1 MIGGIALDIQ
11 TLIEKRAAR
20 WQEAKNF
27 LDEHTG
33 ADGKISAED
42 AATYERME
50 SEIADLGKN
59 IERFERQAA
68 MDLKMAAPTS
78 QPVLNNPKASAM
90 KTGRASDEYKQ
101 AALTALRTN
110 FRQVTNTL
118 QEGVSAD
125 GGYLVPA
132 EWDSQLVKILQEE
145 NVMRRLSKVIST
157 SGEHKINIQATRAT
171 AYWVAEGA
179 PIPQSNMTF
188 AQKSLDAHKIAVN
201 SAVSNELLFDNAY
214 NLEAEI
220 IEDFGKGLGGA
231 EEDAF
236 LNGDGN
242 GKPTGLL
249 TSALADS
256 DCVTTTAGASISAD
270 DIINLVYKLK
280 RPYRA
285 KAAFLMNDSTLAA
298 IRKLKDTTQNFLWQP
313 SLIQGEPERLAGYPV
328 YTSAAFPNAVSGNA
342 AIAFGDFYQAYC
354 IGDRGTR
361 WFKRLDEK
369 FADVFSTGFMM
380 VERVDGLLVTNEA
393 VRVLKIK

>member
-1 MIGGIALDIQ
+1 M
-11 TLIEKRAAR
+11 
-20 WQEAKNF
+20 
-27 LDEHTG
+27 
-33 ADGKISAED
+33 
-42 AATYERME
+42 
-50 SEIADLGKN
+50 
-59 IERFERQAA
+59 
-68 MDLKMAAPTS
+68 
-78 QPVLNNPKASAM
+78 
-90 KTGRASDEYKQ
+90 
-101 AALTALRTN
+101 
-110 FRQVTNTL
+110 TNTL
-118 QEGVSAD
+118 QESVSAD

-145 NVMRRLSKVIST
+145 NVMRRLSKIITT
-157 SGEHKINIQATRAT
+157 SGEHKINIQATQAT

-179 PIPQSNMTF
+179 PVTQSNMTF
-188 AQKSLDAHKIAVN
+188 AQKSLDAHKIAAHSV
-201 SAVSNELLFDNAY
+201 VTNELLFDNAY
-214 NLEAEI
+214 NLESEI
-220 IEDFGKGLGGA
+220 IEDFGRSLGRA

-236 LNGDGN
+236 LNGDGS

-249 TSALADS
+249 TTALADS

-270 DIINLVYKLK
+270 DVINLVYKLK

-298 IRKLKDTTQNFLWQP
+298 IRKLKDATQNFLWQP

-328 YTSAAFPNAVSGNA
+328 YTSAAFPTAESGKA
-342 AIAFGDFYQAYC
+342 AIAFGDFYQAYY

-380 VERVDGLLVTNEA
+380 VERVDGLLVKNEA